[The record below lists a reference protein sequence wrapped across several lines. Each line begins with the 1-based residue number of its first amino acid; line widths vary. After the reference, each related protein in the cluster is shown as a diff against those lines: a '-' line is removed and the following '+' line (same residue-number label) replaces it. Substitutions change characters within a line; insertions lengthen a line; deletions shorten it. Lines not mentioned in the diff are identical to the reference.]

1 MNGNRIEGE
10 LWAMEWTAYH
20 TFVIGITRK
29 RGESGRHVIFE
40 EMVAEVF
47 PNLVKPV
54 NI

>member
-1 MNGNRIEGE
+1 MKR
-10 LWAMEWTAYH
+10 TAYH

-29 RGESGRHVIFE
+29 REESGRHMIFE

-47 PNLVKPV
+47 PNLMKPV